1 MITAMTALILILVPY
16 DHCHDSSNS
25 NISNSMQNV
34 IITDVFKMYNNLTR
48 FFSLPV
54 LILRCSSILQSLS
67 STPGSTSSVFSSFS
81 LVGTAICVWGPCR
94 LITLDTIKWEEKKT
108 QFVQIPLPCKIK
120 NLEMVNWPYLER
132 FFLWKYRWLGLFFFK
147 YMMIGIIFEVPVYD
161 WYCF

>member
-1 MITAMTALILILVPY
+1 MITAMIAPILILVTY

-34 IITDVFKMYNNLTR
+34 IITYVFKMYNNLNR

-94 LITLDTIKWEEKKT
+94 LITLDTIKWGEKT
-108 QFVQIPLPCKIK
+108 QFVQIPLLCKIK
-120 NLEMVNWPYLER
+120 NLEMVNWPYFER
-132 FFLWKYRWLGLFFFK
+132 FFLWKYRWLGLFFK
-147 YMMIGIIFEVPVYD
+147 YMMIGIIFEVYD